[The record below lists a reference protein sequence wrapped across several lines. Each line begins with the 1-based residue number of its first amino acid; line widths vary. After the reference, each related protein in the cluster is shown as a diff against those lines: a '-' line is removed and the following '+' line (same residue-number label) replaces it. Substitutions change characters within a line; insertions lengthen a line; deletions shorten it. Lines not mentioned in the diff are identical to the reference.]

1 MGFVV
6 KAVKKVVKTVVGV
19 VSKVVG
25 GVLGLVKPKTKAS
38 AKSVN
43 TLNKS
48 LDPNAYCKIV
58 LGAPA
63 APLDVWFWEVFGAKG
78 TLFDEVIAAACHRI
92 NGFKELWFESELAI
106 NAAGTVQTKFVGLV
120 SRTTRVG
127 APAQTALS
135 VGSGTQWTS
144 AATFDGVAHMCLK
157 WVPDEKRQPNGIPS
171 RYTQVLEGA
180 LVYDPRRDSTVA
192 GGSGPH
198 RINDQSTWSYAT
210 LDSNNQPIG
219 RNNAL
224 QALWYI
230 LGWRVQ
236 NPVTGEWILRCG
248 RGVDPQDINLAS
260 FVIGANNCEAA
271 GYYTDLL
278 LTTEDDHTSNEDKIT
293 CDGLIGRLMDPGGLW
308 SYYANVNDTAS
319 IAVEL
324 TDADVIQGVTV
335 NWEEFK
341 GMADQFNQV
350 RGKFI
355 YPASPVLFQA
365 FPYPMVR
372 DAVYEA
378 NLGIKKAK
386 PLDFEQVLDSTLA
399 QRLARLFLNE
409 AQYQGEFQAG
419 FNYRMLKAQAWSIVR
434 YTSER
439 FGWTKLFRVWRHDLS
454 VTGGVGAMLREVD
467 PSIWSAGT
475 VTPPATPNAGTFYD
489 PAQQIAATGVTVAL
503 YPVVG
508 ANGDKGDG
516 FQIAWAAPPANV
528 RRTEVRYRLV
538 GSPYWET
545 AGPVAADV
553 LQLVVAPLLSGA
565 LYEAAVRHI
574 SIHEVPGPW
583 VFPTTAPANG
593 AGEFVL
599 GTTGTIN
606 AAAINAA
613 LILAGKR
620 GKLFFRSTAPS
631 VAESELGDTWI
642 DDAGIFYDR
651 VNSGG
656 ILLGGNAIVL
666 AGFRPILPWTAS
678 AYQPLQLNIKNTAEA
693 AATAN
698 LAYAAANEAIDDLA
712 GLANDNILSEIE
724 KTTTLI
730 PKNNQ
735 LQIQWLALSA
745 LATSLGVSTA
755 AASTA
760 RTNWNNFLAT
770 IAPAWNDSNLP
781 SPVDRTLYDT
791 YRNAYDDAL
800 EALDKAIKEEAA
812 KRALW
817 ANIPAGTGKPE
828 DNADVTANA
837 QVIVVPAP
845 TFKLYR
851 TSLGA
856 VKADQLPSDMR
867 PLVTKGGADIRTSND
882 TTYSVV
888 GFGGLAGKVA
898 VNNTAGNAG
907 KGDVTVQSSG
917 TVTGE
922 GYFELSVFYKGVA
935 VGVYITAVETVDDLP
950 AINNAGA
957 GGTDTT
963 LAVVAGTGYTA
974 MTTQETGDPVL
985 DVAITSGQTLNLTA
999 NFKYQHTPASA
1010 TGSPVAMTCKGQY
1023 STDGVTWNDMNSAI
1037 TEVTGSPSTAGAPE
1051 DRVKGELVYT
1061 FQKTGL
1067 ATATYKVRLMGK
1079 KAAAASGNLQPQ
1091 TGSATSYKT

>member
-25 GVLGLVKPKTKAS
+25 GVLGLTKSKTKA

-63 APLDVWFWEVFGAKG
+63 APLDVWFWEVYGANG
-78 TLFDEVIAAACHRI
+78 TLFDEVLATAAHRI
-92 NGFKELWFESELAI
+92 NGFKELYLESDLAI
-106 NAAGTVQTKFVGLV
+106 NAAGVVQSKYAGLLT
-120 SRTTRVG
+120 RTTRVG

-135 VGSGTQWTS
+135 VGSGTQWNS
-144 AATFDGVAHMCLK
+144 NATFDGVAHMALK
-157 WVPDEKRQPNGIPS
+157 WVPDEKRLPNGIPS

-198 RINDQSTWSYAT
+198 RITDQSTWSYAT

-224 QALWYI
+224 QALWYLI
-230 LGWRVQ
+230 GWRVQ

-248 RGVDPQDINLAS
+248 RGVEAQDINLAS
-260 FVIGANNCEAA
+260 FIVGANNCEAA

-278 LTTEDDHTSNEDKIT
+278 LTTEDDHVSNEDKIT

-324 TDADVIQGVTV
+324 TDADVIQGVSV
-335 NWEEFK
+335 QWEEFK
-341 GMADQFNQV
+341 GMSDQFNQV

-378 NLGIKKAK
+378 NLGVKKSK

-454 VTGGVGAMLREVD
+454 ITGGVGALLREVD
-467 PSIWSAGT
+467 PSIWGAGT
-475 VTPPATPNAGTFYD
+475 VNPPATPNAGTYYD
-489 PAQQIAATGVTVAL
+489 PAQQIAATGVNVAL

-516 FQIAWAAPPANV
+516 FQVSWAAPPSNV

-565 LYEAAVRHI
+565 TYEVAVRHI
-574 SIHEVPGPW
+574 SIHEVPGTW
-583 VFPTTAPANG
+583 VNPTTAPANG
-593 AGEFVL
+593 AGQFTL
-599 GTTGTIN
+599 GTTGTIT
-606 AAAINAA
+606 AAAIDAA
-613 LILAGKR
+613 LALAGKR
-620 GKLFFRSTAPS
+620 GKLFFRSVAPT
-631 VAESELGDTWI
+631 VAESEIGDTWI
-642 DDAGIFYDR
+642 DDAGVFYDR
-651 VNSGG
+651 VNAGG

-666 AGFRPILPWTAS
+666 AGFRPILPWTPS
-678 AYQPLQLNIKNTAEA
+678 SFQPLKLNIESTAQA

-698 LAYAAANEAIDDLA
+698 LAYNAANTAIDSLI
-712 GLANDNILSEIE
+712 GLANDNVLSELE
-724 KTTTLI
+724 KTSILI
-730 PKNNQ
+730 PENNK
-735 LQIQWLALSA
+735 LQIQWLALST
-745 LATSLGVSTA
+745 LAATLGVSTVA
-755 AASTA
+755 AAAA
-760 RTNWNNFLAT
+760 RTAWNNYLAT
-770 IAPAWNDSNLP
+770 LVPAWNDTNAP
-781 SPVDRTLYDT
+781 TPVDRVLYDT

-800 EALDKAIKEEAA
+800 EALDKAIKTEAA
-812 KRALW
+812 VRANW
-817 ANIPAGTGKPE
+817 SSVTGAGKPE
-828 DNADVTANA
+828 DGADVTANA
-837 QVIVVPAP
+837 QIVVVPPA

-851 TSLGA
+851 NYDGT
-856 VKADQLPSDMR
+856 VKASQLPIDLR
-867 PLVTKGGADIRTSND
+867 PAVTRGGVSVRTSND
-882 TTYSVV
+882 LTYGVV
-888 GFGGLAGKVA
+888 GTGGLNGKVT
-898 VNNTAGNAG
+898 VNNTTGNAA
-907 KGDVTVQSSG
+907 KGDVTIAN
-917 TVTGE
+917 TVTGA
-922 GYFELSVFYKGVA
+922 GTFQLTVYYKGVA
-935 VGVYITAVETVDDLP
+935 VGTYVTAVETYDDNP
-950 AINNAGA
+950 PVNNGTS
-957 GGTDTT
+957 GGTDSSLPMINSTSYT
-963 LAVVAGTGYTA
+963 VMTGLDS
-974 MTTQETGDPVL
+974 GDPVMDVTLTATGTLRCNANFYYNNGSGTPRSLTCKAEYYIAGAWQPMNSGTVEAVGTNAQKLL
-985 DVAITSGQTLNLTA
+985 DPVEFVLGEMIALFTKTGVAAGTYPVRLLGKLTSGPATL
-999 NFKYQHTPASA
+999 TP
-1010 TGSPVAMTCKGQY
+1010 TEGS
-1023 STDGVTWNDMNSAI
+1023 VTS
-1037 TEVTGSPSTAGAPE
+1037 S
-1051 DRVKGELVYT
+1051 
-1061 FQKTGL
+1061 
-1067 ATATYKVRLMGK
+1067 
-1079 KAAAASGNLQPQ
+1079 KA
-1091 TGSATSYKT
+1091 